1 MSTELEKLVR
11 ENRAPKEL
19 AEAVKTGEKK
29 SRAVSVRIEEPLFK
43 AIEAQAKLW
52 NFKPAEA
59 MRIILRFYFLPVE
72 LEMEL
77 RGKSEKFWKGELTPK
92 AVGEYTVFLFEA
104 LEKARGSS
112 FFLKNEAL
120 KLNDALEGRIN
131 EILEEEREVVDKLA
145 MRRIAEKFSGL
156 NILGEKEL

>member
-1 MSTELEKLVR
+1 MNEIEKLVR

-29 SRAVSVRIEEPLFK
+29 SRAVSVRMEEPLFK

-72 LEMEL
+72 LEMQL
-77 RGKSEKFWKGELTPK
+77 RGESEKFWKGELTPEALREYMVFTLEATGK
-92 AVGEYTVFLFEA
+92 LSSSALFLKGEASRLSEA
-104 LEKARGSS
+104 LEGKLS
-112 FFLKNEAL
+112 EAL
-120 KLNDALEGRIN
+120 K
-131 EILEEEREVVDKLA
+131 EEREG
-145 MRRIAEKFSGL
+145 AEP
-156 NILGEKEL
+156 

>member
-131 EILEEEREVVDKLA
+131 EILEEERKCRQTGYEADC
-145 MRRIAEKFSGL
+145 
-156 NILGEKEL
+156 

>member
-1 MSTELEKLVR
+1 MSELEKLVR

-29 SRAVSVRIEEPLFK
+29 SRAVSVRMEEPLFR

-59 MRIILRFYFLPVE
+59 MRIILRFYFLPVA